1 MVPDEKTH
9 FAKRDVVT
17 AKVRYRTG
25 EQGRLVYVRNAMIE
39 AAPWDVRAHHQ
50 ADPRFPNNSTVDQ
63 LYTDQK
69 FEAYRVLG
77 SRAAVRAVE
86 AMGVGDGTAE

>member
-1 MVPDEKTH
+1 
-9 FAKRDVVT
+9 VVT
-17 AKVRYRTG
+17 AKIIYRDG
-25 EQGRLVYVRNAMIE
+25 HEGKLIYVRNALTE
-39 AAPWDVRAHHQ
+39 GVPWDVRAHHE

-77 SRAAVRAVE
+77 SRAAKRATE
-86 AMGVGDGTAE
+86 AMGVGR

>member
-1 MVPDEKTH
+1 
-9 FAKRDVVT
+9 VVT
-17 AKVRYRTG
+17 ATIRFPVDREADDEEEKEPVVGT
-25 EQGRLVYVRNAMIE
+25 LVYVRNALTGE
-39 AAPWDVRAHHQ
+39 VPWDVRAHHE

-77 SRAAVRAVE
+77 SRAAKRATE
-86 AMGVGDGTAE
+86 AMGVAR